1 MTQRYDTYKDS
12 GVQWLG
18 EIPGHW
24 KTLLNGILFIEDV
37 RKPETDD
44 IPLSLSQVDGVIPT
58 DEMKESSLK
67 TSSYDNWKRVIVN
80 DLVLNR
86 FKAHLGVMFASNY
99 VGMVSFHY
107 GVFKAKM
114 DLVPKYYEYLYH
126 TNIYRFIYADAS
138 KGMTVGLQNLSN
150 TSFYNVR
157 AIYPPKDEQRSI
169 VSFLDSKCGKIDEWV
184 TKKQKEVEHLQ
195 ELKQRVI
202 ADAVTRG
209 LNPHAKMKS
218 TNIPWLKEIPEHWE
232 IYRYGTLFKLK
243 PVKQH
248 HGEELLSVF
257 LHFGV
262 IRAAES
268 EKRTHAASEDLSKY
282 QLVEETDFVMNNQ
295 QAWRGS
301 VGVSKLVGI
310 ISPAYHIFKMPNCM
324 FPDYANYLLRSKC
337 MVSQFEMSSRG
348 VGSIQR
354 TLNFNWLNN
363 KIVPVP
369 PISEQ
374 RSIVSYLDS
383 KCGMI
388 DEWVTKKQ
396 KEVELLGELKQRLI
410 ADAVTRGLNPHVKM
424 KPTNIPWLKEI
435 PEHWDMSKIS
445 SHFRQRNEKVSDKDY
460 PALSVS
466 KQGVT
471 PQLDNVALSNAEGT
485 SRKLVK
491 VGDYAVNSR
500 SDRKGSCGVS
510 KYEGSVSLITIVLE
524 PFNINGEYV
533 HFLFRSNPWVE
544 EFYRNGR
551 GIVADLWTTNYQ
563 MMKSMYMPVPPHSEQ
578 RSIVSYLDAKCSKI
592 DKLIANVTK
601 EIECIKEYKQRLI
614 SDVVTGQIKVC

>member
-24 KTLLNGILFIEDV
+24 EMRKMKYIFDERSEKNHPNEPMLSATQSEGVILQSKYQGRVVVVNTGFEGLKLVKDGDFVIHLRSFQGGIEYAYDRGIISAAYTILNPKYPEFSAYYKRLFKSSSFIDLLKICVTGIREGQNINYSKLKQFF
-37 RKPETDD
+37 
-44 IPLSLSQVDGVIPT
+44 IPLPPLS
-58 DEMKESSLK
+58 
-67 TSSYDNWKRVIVN
+67 
-80 DLVLNR
+80 
-86 FKAHLGVMFASNY
+86 
-99 VGMVSFHY
+99 
-107 GVFKAKM
+107 
-114 DLVPKYYEYLYH
+114 
-126 TNIYRFIYADAS
+126 
-138 KGMTVGLQNLSN
+138 
-150 TSFYNVR
+150 
-157 AIYPPKDEQRSI
+157 EQHSI
-169 VSFLDSKCGKIDEWV
+169 VSFLDAKCGKIDEWV

-209 LNPHAKMKS
+209 LNPHVKMKA

-369 PISEQ
+369 PLSEQ
-374 RSIVSYLDS
+374 N
-383 KCGMI
+383 
-388 DEWVTKKQ
+388 Q
-396 KEVELLGELKQRLI
+396 
-410 ADAVTRGLNPHVKM
+410 
-424 KPTNIPWLKEI
+424 
-435 PEHWDMSKIS
+435 
-445 SHFRQRNEKVSDKDY
+445 
-460 PALSVS
+460 
-466 KQGVT
+466 
-471 PQLDNVALSNAEGT
+471 
-485 SRKLVK
+485 
-491 VGDYAVNSR
+491 
-500 SDRKGSCGVS
+500 
-510 KYEGSVSLITIVLE
+510 
-524 PFNINGEYV
+524 
-533 HFLFRSNPWVE
+533 
-544 EFYRNGR
+544 
-551 GIVADLWTTNYQ
+551 
-563 MMKSMYMPVPPHSEQ
+563 
-578 RSIVSYLDAKCSKI
+578 IVSYLDAKTSKI
-592 DKLIANVTK
+592 DKLIANITK
-601 EIECIKEYKQRLI
+601 EIERIKEYKQRLI